1 MECSLPEVVGCIQYA
16 WTSKW
21 DSSVYANIILVPLL
35 LSKFKYTYYD
45 DHILLVFRPETPEG
59 DDLWGKSWQSDVA
72 ARTQSCYFKDCYAI
86 ISYMQ
91 NLWHVIFISRLSLRK
106 FLAQV
111 DSHPPEQL
119 GLVLL
124 LRGCKEKELVFSF
137 WNSLPI
143 NSLLLKKQS
152 GLIPK
157 LSQSDA
163 LMNQWWCPRLA

>member
-16 WTSKW
+16 WTSKCEF
-21 DSSVYANIILVPLL
+21 SVYANIILVPYC
-35 LSKFKYTYYD
+35 SVNSSSHIYD
-45 DHILLVFRPETPEG
+45 NHILLVLCPEAPEE
-59 DDLWGKSWQSDVA
+59 DNLWGKSSHSDVA

-86 ISYMQ
+86 ILYVQ

-106 FLAQV
+106 FLGQV
-111 DSHPPEQL
+111 HSPEQL

-124 LRGCKEKELVFSF
+124 LRVCKEKELVFSF
-137 WNSLPI
+137 WNSLLI
-143 NSLLLKKQS
+143 NSLLIEKQS

-163 LMNQWWCPRLA
+163 LMDQWWCPRLA